1 MGLDWPSPTTKVEF
15 SFFRIASAMY
25 PLVDRANGEVIST
38 IQDNDFAIFQ
48 EHLVSES
55 SEDYDFYINEAT
67 LNYLSEQGLSTEVTA
82 AFEGRLQGRGM
93 DMGWEKEAVG
103 AATFHTGTVVDDE
116 GQPLGGIRVD
126 LLDQAQMETG
136 HLYEERTLLD
146 WTYSRTD
153 GTFTLET
160 TPESPGTQLR
170 FSGRGDLVLASAF
183 VEEVGEQG
191 EFTVQTITG
200 SVLTAERETLT
211 GVSVQLLNWS
221 LADGEEDEEDETLGG
236 TLSWGDADDKGRFA
250 IPVHLPTDS
259 GEVVI
264 NLEILSTSGESLFE
278 GEYVFDPAEGFEIGE
293 LVAKKPSPEW
303 GDSEDEVHVE
313 ESIERPFEHPLS

>member
-1 MGLDWPSPTTKVEF
+1 
-15 SFFRIASAMY
+15 MY
-25 PLVDRANGEVIST
+25 TLVDRANGEVIST

-55 SEDYDFYINEAT
+55 SEDFDFYINEAT
-67 LNYLSEQGLSTEVTA
+67 LAYLLEQGLSADVA
-82 AFEGRLQGRGM
+82 KAFEGKLQGRGM

-103 AATFHTGTVVDDE
+103 AETFHTGTVIDDE

-126 LLDQAQMETG
+126 LLDQAKMQTG
-136 HLYEERTLLD
+136 QLYEERALLD

-183 VEEVGEQG
+183 VEEIGEQG

-200 SVLTAERETLT
+200 SVHTAERETLS
-211 GVSVQLLNWS
+211 GVSVQLLNWN
-221 LADGEEDEEDETLGG
+221 LADGDEEEDEETMGG
-236 TLSWGDADDKGRFA
+236 TLSWGDTDENGRFA

-259 GEVVI
+259 GEVLI
-264 NLEILSTSGESLFE
+264 NLEILSTDGESLFE
-278 GEYVFDPAEGFEIGE
+278 GEYVFDSADGFEIGE
-293 LVAKKPSPEW
+293 LVAQKPSPEW
-303 GDSEDEVHVE
+303 GDSDEEVHVE